1 MTTTEARLIDEVR
14 QLKSAVQFMAS
25 MLGTRLDRGQLA
37 ERMGVHRNTLTKRL
51 TTDRTMP
58 RPGTD
63 GKWLL
68 TEVIQWESSQ
78 RDRFGVSKTSV

>member
-1 MTTTEARLIDEVR
+1 MSETQLLERIDKMASAM
-14 QLKSAVQFMAS
+14 QLMAS

-51 TTDRTMP
+51 MTDKTFP
-58 RPGTD
+58 RPGRD

-68 TEVIQWESSQ
+68 SEIIDWEQSQ
-78 RDRFGVSKTSV
+78 